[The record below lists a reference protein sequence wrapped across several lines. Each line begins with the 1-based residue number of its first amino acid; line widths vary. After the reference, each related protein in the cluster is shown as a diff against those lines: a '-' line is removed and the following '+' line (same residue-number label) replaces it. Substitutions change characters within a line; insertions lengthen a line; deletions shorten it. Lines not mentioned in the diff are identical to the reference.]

1 MKMGGVSSG
10 VIAECRLWLTARAR
24 LGWEVFTASHISA
37 LMFFFFL
44 LASLLFGVAKADGPS
59 QARVGGFYRQ
69 LLCHPVV
76 RPLSSVV
83 FFLGWPNTTDGP
95 SQARVGGFY
104 RQLDLAALLLFLL
117 LLCGLDDPQLTA
129 RARLG
134 WEVFTVSCGAIQFLL
149 FLLLLSSSCENN

>member
-104 RQLDLAALLLFLL
+104 RQLDLVARLLFLL
-117 LLCGLDDPQLTA
+117 LCCLDDPQLTV

-134 WEVFTVSCGAIQFLL
+134 
-149 FLLLLSSSCENN
+149 